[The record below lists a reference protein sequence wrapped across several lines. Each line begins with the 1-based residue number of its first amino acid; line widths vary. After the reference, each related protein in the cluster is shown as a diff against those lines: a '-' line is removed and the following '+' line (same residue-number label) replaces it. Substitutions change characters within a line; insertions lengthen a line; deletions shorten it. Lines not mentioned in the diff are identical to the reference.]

1 MANSEKNY
9 FTPLIEVCN
18 IVAERGYAGSM
29 LEDPIEQPEQG
40 W

>member
-1 MANSEKNY
+1 MKKQTQDYLS
-9 FTPLIEVCN
+9 PLVEVQL